1 MVKPKTATMT
11 PKKAKTLDLFIFV
24 LRKKSKDEANLQFYN
39 DMICASVE
47 AFFCCS
53 CLLQFASVEAF
64 ILLLLP
70 THAHID
76 ERGREYWRERERERD
91 ENLAKSEIGKV
102 ENYQV
107 QNYCWKVKTK
117 CVDAGTYLGEAQGG
131 LATLAQKKFWAHRP
145 KKKKKFF
152 ILVIFFYF

>member
-1 MVKPKTATMT
+1 MT

-53 CLLQFASVEAF
+53 CLFQFASVEAF

-76 ERGREYWRERERERD
+76 ERGREYWRERERD

-107 QNYCWKVKTK
+107 QNCCWKVKTK
-117 CVDAGTYLGEAQGG
+117 RVDAGTYLGEAQGG
-131 LATLAQKKFWAHRP
+131 LAPLAQKKNLGPPP
-145 KKKKKFF
+145 KEKKE
-152 ILVIFFYF
+152 IFYIGYIFLFLELQLPLSKT